1 MSTRIGGR
9 LVRSALIAG
18 AGRVIRAREAID
30 RINVFPVA
38 DGDTGTNLAFTF
50 HAVLAGARG
59 NRSASVAEVCA
70 RAARDSIDGARGNSG
85 AILAQFFQGLSEGIG
100 NRRSIDLPELALALE
115 RASVSARSAL
125 AEPREGTILSV
136 IADFAKSS
144 AQVLRRGMVGLAE
157 WADSVLRSVRQA
169 LKRTET
175 QLEVLRRAHVVDAGA
190 MGFVEFLEGVM
201 AFVRDGR
208 RALRGSSLPATEL
221 PAEVLLPEDAHGHE
235 CSAYRWC
242 TECLL
247 GGEALDVA
255 ALRQELSALPLDCL
269 VVVGGGSRV
278 RVHAHLDQPARLF
291 EVAGRYGKLVQRKAD
306 DMRAQAR
313 ARVSPHPVAVV
324 VDSAADLPEAL
335 AERLGIHRV
344 PVRINFG
351 AEEYL
356 DGVTLSSAEL
366 FTRMRD
372 GETPRTSQP
381 PAGEFRRLYDQLASH
396 HDAVVSVQL
405 SSRLSGTWQAAC
417 SAARHGGDGKVQ
429 VLDTR
434 NASAG
439 QAWLAVLAAEL
450 AHAGADASRIAAAVE
465 DAKPRT
471 HTYAVLPDLRYACAG
486 GRLPHWTKWVAD
498 QLGLVIEI
506 GNRADGK
513 IGPKGAFVGRGHW
526 PERFAQRM
534 GKRFAGRRVR
544 LILADCLNP
553 AGADRVEAALRTGS
567 LQIAELH
574 RVSAGTAL
582 GAHAGPGAVIL
593 GLQELP

>member
-1 MSTRIGGR
+1 MPTRIGGR

-30 RINVFPVA
+30 RINVFPVP

-50 HAVLAGARG
+50 HAVLAGARSS
-59 NRSASVAEVCA
+59 RSTSVAEVCA

-100 NRRSIDLPELALALE
+100 SRRSIDLPELALALE

-136 IADFAKSS
+136 IADFARSS

-169 LKRTET
+169 LQRTET

-201 AFVRDGR
+201 TFVRDGR
-208 RALRGSSLPATEL
+208 HALRGTAAPATEL
-221 PAEVLLPEDAHGHE
+221 PAEALLPEDDHGHE

-247 GGEALDVA
+247 SGESLDVT
-255 ALRQELSALPLDCL
+255 ALRQQLSALPLDCL

-278 RVHAHLDQPARLF
+278 RVHAHLDQPSRLF
-291 EVAGRYGKLVQRKAD
+291 EVAGRHGKLVQRKAD

-351 AEEYL
+351 GEEFL
-356 DGVTLSSAEL
+356 DGVTLSSEEL
-366 FTRMRD
+366 FTRMQH

-396 HDAVVSVQL
+396 HDAIVSVQL
-405 SSRLSGTWQAAC
+405 SSRLSGTWQAAS

-429 VLDTR
+429 VLDTL

-450 AHAGADASRIAAAVE
+450 AHGGADAASIAAAV
-465 DAKPRT
+465 AAARPRT

-486 GRLPHWTKWVAD
+486 GRLPPWTKWVAD
-498 QLGLVIEI
+498 KLGLVIEI
-506 GNRADGK
+506 GNRTDGK
-513 IGPKGAFVGRGHW
+513 IGPKGAFIGRSDW
-526 PERFAQRM
+526 PERFAKRM
-534 GKRFAGRRVR
+534 GKRFAGHQAR

-553 AGADRVEAALRTGS
+553 EGADRVEAALRQGS
-567 LQIAELH
+567 IRITELH

-582 GAHAGPGAVIL
+582 GAHAGPGAVIV

>member
-9 LVRSALIAG
+9 LVRAALIAG
-18 AGRVIRAREAID
+18 ASRVIRAREAID
-30 RINVFPVA
+30 RINVFPVP

-50 HAVLAGARG
+50 HAVLSGARG
-59 NRSASVAEVCA
+59 SRSASVAEVCA

-100 NRRSIDLPELALALE
+100 DRRSISLPDLALALE

-136 IADFAKSS
+136 IADFAKTS
-144 AQVLRRGMVGLAE
+144 AQSLRRGMVSIAE

-201 AFVRDGR
+201 AFVREGR
-208 RALRGSSLPATEL
+208 HSLRHATLPSTEL
-221 PAEVLLPEDAHGHE
+221 PAEALLPEGDHDHDG
-235 CSAYRWC
+235 SNYRWC

-247 GGEALDVA
+247 GGEALDVG
-255 ALRQELSALPLDCL
+255 ALRQALSGLPLDCL

-278 RVHAHLDQPARLF
+278 RVHAHLDQPSQLF
-291 EVAGRYGKLVQRKAD
+291 EIAGRHGKLVQRKAD

-313 ARVSPHPVAVV
+313 ARLSLHPVAVV
-324 VDSAADLPEAL
+324 VDSAADLPDAL
-335 AERLGIHRV
+335 AERYGIHRV

-351 AEEYL
+351 SEEFL
-356 DGVTLSSAEL
+356 DGVTLSSREL
-366 FTRMRD
+366 FTRMQE

-396 HDAVVSVQL
+396 HQAIVSVQL
-405 SSRLSGTWQAAC
+405 SSRLSGTWQAAS

-450 AHAGADASRIAAAVE
+450 AQQGADAATVTAAVE
-465 DAKPRT
+465 AARPRT

-486 GRLPHWTKWVAD
+486 GRLPPWTKWVAD

-513 IGPKGAFVGRGHW
+513 IGPKGAFIGRGDW
-526 PERFAQRM
+526 PERFARRM
-534 GKRFAGRRVR
+534 GKRFSGRRVR

-553 AGADRVEAALRTGS
+553 AGADRMEAALRQGPM
-567 LQIAELH
+567 QITELH
-574 RVSAGTAL
+574 RVPAGTAL

-593 GLQELP
+593 GVQELP